1 MAEKNEHKCSPLVSV
16 IISTFNRPRYLA
28 CALASVLR
36 QGYTNLQPIVVNDG
50 GCDVADVVNSF
61 SDKRVVFINRK
72 ENRGKAASLNEALEK
87 ADGKYVAYLDDDDLF
102 YQNHVET
109 LVGAL
114 QEHPDCAAAYS
125 DLYKVY
131 CKTAPDGSRTALSK
145 VVKVS
150 RDFDRFVMLY
160 FNNVLHVSFLHER
173 GLIEKTGPYN
183 ENLSVLIDWDI
194 TRRLVF
200 FCDFFHT
207 PRITGEFYQPADD
220 TERISFKQ
228 RRDKQA
234 YTKNALT
241 IRTTRPPKPW
251 SKIKDLS
258 IILLAERFDSRA
270 GATLGLIWR
279 YTFYPYKLY
288 LPMPGADINRL
299 NTDMPNIVTVGV
311 DRSASQIE
319 RIAAVLGQ
327 CQSEYVS
334 VVPAGFPVGEMW
346 LEDSLYALINNTVE
360 NEAFELEGSTDRLRA
375 VVLKT
380 EHLRYAID
388 TFPGLPLREA
398 IKAAKITL
406 RRIRPDEIPFQLD
419 TLLKKAQNAEKTGDR
434 LGAAGIY
441 EYIAENYHNQLWMKS
456 LAAAA
461 LFKAGRDDKAAEI
474 CHTVNRQRPTVDTL
488 LLEAKL
494 KRRRGD
500 FHSAVELLEKAEL
513 ILNPGFDCGRCEPT
527 LTNQNSQ

>member
-1 MAEKNEHKCSPLVSV
+1 MAAKNKHKNSPLVSV
-16 IISTFNRPRYLA
+16 IVSTFNRPMYLA

-36 QGYTNLQPIVVNDG
+36 QSYTNLQPIVVNDG
-50 GCDVADVVNSF
+50 GCDVAGVVNSF
-61 SDKRVVFINRK
+61 SDRRVVFINRK

-102 YQNHVET
+102 YPNHVET

-114 QEHPDCAAAYS
+114 QEHPHCAAAYS

-131 CKTAPDGSRTALSK
+131 CRTAPDGSRTALSK
-145 VVKVS
+145 VVEVS

-160 FNNVLHVSFLHER
+160 FNNVLHVSLLHER
-173 GLIEKTGPYN
+173 GLIQKTGPYN
-183 ENLSVLIDWDI
+183 ENLSVLIDWDM
-194 TRRLVF
+194 TRRLAF
-200 FCDFFHT
+200 FCDFIHI
-207 PRITGEFYQPADD
+207 PEITGEFYQPVDD

-258 IILLAERFDSRA
+258 IILLAGRLDRRT
-270 GATLGLIWR
+270 GATIGRIWR
-279 YTFYPYKLY
+279 YTFYPYELY

-299 NTDMPNIVTVGV
+299 NTDMPNVVTVDV

-319 RIAAVLGQ
+319 RITAVLGR
-327 CQSEYVS
+327 CRSEYVS

-346 LEDSLYALINNTVE
+346 LEDSLYALINDTVE
-360 NEAFELEGSTDRLRA
+360 NEAFELEGSTGRLWA

-380 EHLRYAID
+380 EHLRCAID
-388 TFPGLPLREA
+388 TFPDLPLRPA
-398 IKAAKITL
+398 IEAAKITL
-406 RRIRPDEIPFQLD
+406 RRVRPDEIPFQFD
-419 TLLKKAQNAEKTGDR
+419 SLLKKAQNAGKAGDW
-434 LGAAGIY
+434 LGAARIY
-441 EYIAENYHNQLWMKS
+441 EYIAENYHNQFWMKS

-474 CHTVNRQRPTVDTL
+474 CHTVNLQRPTVDTL

-494 KRRRGD
+494 KRRQGD
-500 FHSAVELLEKAEL
+500 FHPAVELLEKAEL

-527 LTNQNSQ
+527 LANQNSQ